1 MLYLKSLAALA
12 CALLLAAC
20 ASRGAPIQGQVDVL
34 PPGDPVAE
42 AAGRPEYRIGPSDL
56 LEIKVFQVEDLD
68 REVRVDNAGNITLP
82 LIGKVVASNKTV
94 PELQAEI
101 ADAYGARY
109 LQHPQVSVLVTESGS
124 LRVTVSGEVEKPG
137 IYPIE
142 SQMTLVQAL
151 ASAEGFSEIGD
162 VHNVLV
168 FRTVNGQRLF
178 SRYDIEA
185 IQEGTLV
192 DPVLTGNDVVV
203 VPSSTGRSAWLNF
216 IKLSPLFA
224 VWLRYQ

>member
-1 MLYLKSLAALA
+1 LLYLKFPAALC

-20 ASRGAPIQGQVDVL
+20 ASRGGPVQGQVDVL

-42 AAGRPEYRIGPSDL
+42 AAGRAEYRIGPSDL
-56 LEIKVFQVEDLD
+56 LEIKVFQVEDLE
-68 REVRVDNAGNITLP
+68 REVRVDNAGNIVLP
-82 LIGKVVASNKTV
+82 LIGNVVAAGKTV

-101 ADAYGARY
+101 ARAYGENY
-109 LQHPQVSVLVTESGS
+109 LQHPQVSVLVKESGS

-142 SQMTLVQAL
+142 SEMTLVQAL

-162 VHNVLV
+162 LHNVLV
-168 FRTVNGQRLF
+168 FRTVDGQRMF
-178 SRYDIEA
+178 ARYDIEA
-185 IQEGTLV
+185 IQEGTLA
-192 DPVLTGNDVVV
+192 DPVLTGNDIVV
-203 VPSSTGRSAWLNF
+203 VPPSTRRSAWLNF